1 MTNNEEIA
9 NFLSSLTNDNAVTL
23 DDSPV
28 RLDVGASTWKYGHN
42 MVEAQLA
49 ERSLPTPEI
58 LGLNLDSNNQIL

>member
-28 RLDVGASTWKYGHN
+28 RLDVGAST
-42 MVEAQLA
+42 
-49 ERSLPTPEI
+49 
-58 LGLNLDSNNQIL
+58 